1 LRVAMTRNAEV
12 CAPIFRAIS
21 DLYEACHSP

>member
-1 LRVAMTRNAEV
+1 VAMTRNADV

-21 DLYEACHSP
+21 DLYEACHGP